1 MSRTRQLPLWQTHLL
16 FVGTAGSGEQ
26 QVVEIERGVAAVAGL
41 AEGVR
46 AIRVSGD
53 RAVGAAEVR
62 RHHLLGR
69 RERWQQQSRR
79 GRMPLNSVSPSSSR
93 SAFEIELGFAL

>member
-1 MSRTRQLPLWQTHLL
+1 M
-16 FVGTAGSGEQ
+16 
-26 QVVEIERGVAAVAGL
+26 VEIERGVAAVAGL
-41 AEGVR
+41 AERVR
-46 AIRVSGD
+46 AIRVGGY

-79 GRMPLNSVSPSSSR
+79 GRIPLNSVSSSSTR
-93 SAFEIELGFAL
+93 SAFENELGFAL